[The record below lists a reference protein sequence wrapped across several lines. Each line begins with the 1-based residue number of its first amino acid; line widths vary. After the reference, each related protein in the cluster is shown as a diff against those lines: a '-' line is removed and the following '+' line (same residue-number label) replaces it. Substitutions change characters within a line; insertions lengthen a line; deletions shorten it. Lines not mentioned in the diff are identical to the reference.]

1 MDERPIPSRLVF
13 IWFGSRL
20 PVTARIAVRS
30 AMSACRPDETLI
42 VHQGLEA
49 GQVEDL
55 VEAGARLVP
64 AGREWFEGLPCGGET
79 AMRLFDD
86 LASPASRANLLRLAV
101 LWREGGVYLDTDT
114 ITLRDLYDLRRF
126 DGFCGLEPV
135 ALPADLFGS
144 LNPARWLAAGVRLAL
159 REGCVRL
166 DSGVDVFRRLERH
179 YPQAVNN
186 AVVGSRP
193 ANPFI
198 ARAFAEIERMTP
210 SMRARRFRLGTHL
223 MQRLTRNRSGP
234 DMEVLP
240 PATFYPL
247 GPEISAHWFR
257 EGSAA
262 RLDAFLRPGTRVV
275 HWYSS
280 VEERVGL
287 RRIDEDY
294 IRTHAGRT
302 AFARL
307 AAEHLEA
314 AGTPAAG

>member
-1 MDERPIPSRLVF
+1 MDGRPIPSRLVF

-20 PVTARIAVRS
+20 PVTARVAVRS
-30 AMSACRPDETLI
+30 AMRVCRPDETLI
-42 VHQGLEA
+42 VHGRLDA
-49 GQVEDL
+49 GEVRDL
-55 VEAGARLVP
+55 VDEGARLVP
-64 AGREWFEGLPCGGET
+64 AGREWFEGLPDGGDT
-79 AMRLFDD
+79 AMRLFDT

-101 LWREGGVYLDTDT
+101 LWRKGGIYLDTDT
-114 ITLRDLYDLRRF
+114 VTIRDLDDLRRF

-144 LNPARWLAAGVRLAL
+144 VNPVRWIAAGLRLAL

-166 DSGVDVFRRLERH
+166 GSGVELFRRLEPLYAH
-179 YPQAVNN
+179 AVNN
-186 AVVGSRP
+186 AIVGSRP
-193 ANPFI
+193 GNPII
-198 ARAFAEIERMTP
+198 ARAFAEIDRMAPT
-210 SMRARRFRLGTHL
+210 RQVRRYRLGTHL
-223 MQRLTRNRSGP
+223 LQELTRNISSR

-240 PATFYPL
+240 AGYFYPL

-257 EGSAA
+257 EGGAS
-262 RLDAFLRPGTRVV
+262 RLDELLRPETRVV

-294 IRTHAGRT
+294 IRSHADRT

-307 AAEHLEA
+307 AREHLPTT
-314 AGTPAAG
+314 G